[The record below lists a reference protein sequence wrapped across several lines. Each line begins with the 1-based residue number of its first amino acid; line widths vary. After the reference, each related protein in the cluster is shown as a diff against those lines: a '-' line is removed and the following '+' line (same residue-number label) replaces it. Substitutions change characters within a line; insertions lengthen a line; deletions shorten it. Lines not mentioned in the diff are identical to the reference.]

1 MDTIGY
7 ISKMK
12 CQSIRCAYNKDI
24 SFNWSQEHDISWLS
38 ELDISGNKD
47 IIIPYKDDYLLLE
60 EKDIV
65 LTFSFKDFSQLI
77 LVEEWKQL

>member
-1 MDTIGY
+1 M
-7 ISKMK
+7 SKYKM
-12 CQSIRCAYNKDI
+12 CIYKDI

>member
-1 MDTIGY
+1 M
-7 ISKMK
+7 SKYKM
-12 CQSIRCAYNKDI
+12 CIYKDI
-24 SFNWSQEHDISWLS
+24 SFNWSQEQDISWLS

-77 LVEEWKQL
+77 LV